1 MKRSK
6 RHSRIRAVGTLGLAL
21 ALLVS
26 LLAGA
31 CTPKEQAEPAPG
43 ATQDTAP
50 AFDPAT
56 ATWNPGALVAAMP
69 GIIGWQSVDAGGGA
83 LVALSSDGTATVI
96 WSSAPNEGLASD
108 ALAVDPTGP
117 RVLCAA
123 SAVDGAAP
131 VVSSLVMLG
140 ADASVEELP
149 MPEGYEGVIG
159 AAFAADGRPL
169 VVVYHGTMETFETQL
184 GTYTDAGVWQ
194 PMTIEGDLPE
204 YQFVE
209 RIAAVP
215 GTDAIA
221 LVLKTPGG
229 TGDRDDEALVLAR
242 LEGLVLTSYTAAFRD
257 DALPGATPLWG
268 AAGVAYPRMPSVVGL
283 PDVVDLVRVEWNAE
297 AWTETVV
304 AEGLPLASGVET
316 GIVAAQAPTGRYWV
330 RTVEEGPHGAGA
342 MLGELDP
349 AEDMLTPT
357 SLDLSDI
364 DWFAWFEASGS

>member
-1 MKRSK
+1 M
-6 RHSRIRAVGTLGLAL
+6 L
-21 ALLVS
+21 
-26 LLAGA
+26 
-31 CTPKEQAEPAPG
+31 
-43 ATQDTAP
+43 
-50 AFDPAT
+50 
-56 ATWNPGALVAAMP
+56 
-69 GIIGWQSVDAGGGA
+69 
-83 LVALSSDGTATVI
+83 
-96 WSSAPNEGLASD
+96 
-108 ALAVDPTGP
+108 
-117 RVLCAA
+117 
-123 SAVDGAAP
+123 
-131 VVSSLVMLG
+131 LG

-184 GTYTDAGVWQ
+184 GTYTDDGVWQ
-194 PMTIEGDLPE
+194 PVTIDGDLPE

-215 GTDAIA
+215 GTDVIG

-242 LEGLVLTSYTAAFRD
+242 LEGLALTSYTAAFRD
-257 DALPGATPLWG
+257 DALTGATPLWG
-268 AAGVAYPRMPSVVGL
+268 TAGVVYPRMPSVVGL
-283 PDVVDLVRVEWNAE
+283 PDVVDLVRVEWNAG

-330 RTVEEGPHGAGA
+330 RMVEEGPHGAGA

-349 AEDMLTPT
+349 VEDMLTPT
-357 SLDLSDI
+357 SLELSGI